1 MTASLQATGG
11 EAVRVINAGHA
22 VNDGHS
28 GSVEVR
34 YDCCAFVLYGAPG
47 PLALT
52 IVTHLGTQL
61 VTTPS
66 PPETVRRTWLPKN
79 SALPLSASRN
89 MASTGA
95 AACNRRAFRTN
106 DQTVP

>member
-22 VNDGHS
+22 VNDSHS

-34 YDCCAFVLYGAPG
+34 YDCCAFVLYGGARAVSADDRYSLG
-47 PLALT
+47 HSARHNTLA
-52 IVTHLGTQL
+52 
-61 VTTPS
+61 
-66 PPETVRRTWLPKN
+66 PETVRRTWLPKN

-95 AACNRRAFRTN
+95 AACNRRVFRTN